1 MPPPSSGP
9 GGGSGEVTLP
19 TVPAPGSTSTEK
31 MLRPYCRCGV
41 GTGGRVPAIVCG
53 SASCSAL
60 SGPIRPEPKLS
71 SRSPGESRLALAA
84 GCGDVGRFE
93 FRVAL
98 QQERHDA
105 TDLGGHR
112 RTGGELV
119 VVVGR
124 RPGTRRRGVLAAP
137 APGLSH
143 LSRTA
148 LRPLLHCGLS
158 TVSELCV
165 HCLQVPRLQD
175 HLFADQIDQ
184 TS

>member
-1 MPPPSSGP
+1 MQTMLTV
-9 GGGSGEVTLP
+9 VTQN
-19 TVPAPGSTSTEK
+19 SQ
-31 MLRPYCRCGV
+31 LRR
-41 GTGGRVPAIVCG
+41 
-53 SASCSAL
+53 SAL
-60 SGPIRPEPKLS
+60 SGDRMAFGLGTAIS
-71 SRSPGESRLALAA
+71 ASRSWPCYRGALALPSQAA
-84 GCGDVGRFE
+84 STLRFI
-93 FRVAL
+93 
-98 QQERHDA
+98 
-105 TDLGGHR
+105 GSPPS
-112 RTGGELV
+112 
-119 VVVGR
+119 
-124 RPGTRRRGVLAAP
+124 RPVTRRRGVLAAP